1 MSDPFHDEAV
11 AATSPRPFG
20 LLFAII
26 FIVIG
31 AMPLWR
37 GAPIRPWALAVGG
50 VFGLL
55 AIVAPQTLA
64 PLNHLWLRLGLA
76 LHRVVNP
83 LVMGV
88 LFFGAVTPY
97 GLVRQF
103 MNRGLTPQLRRDPT
117 ASTYWIGRKDR
128 PASLMNQQF

>member
-1 MSDPFHDEAV
+1 MSDPFHDDAI

-20 LLFAII
+20 LLFAFI

-31 AMPLWR
+31 AVPLWR
-37 GAPIRPWALAVGG
+37 GAPVRPWALAAGV

-55 AIVAPQTLA
+55 AIAAPQTLG
-64 PLNHLWLRLGLA
+64 PLNRLWLQLGLA
-76 LHRVVNP
+76 LHRVINP

-97 GLVRQF
+97 GLIRQF
-103 MNRGLTPQLRRDPT
+103 MNRGLTPQLRRDPA
-117 ASTYWIGRKDR
+117 ASTYWIGRGDR
-128 PASLMNQQF
+128 PASPMTQQF